1 MLEIFFFADKMRLRE
16 RDMSY
21 DLMFQNALK
30 LHQSGNFAEAE
41 QLYRQILEAVPEQ
54 PDVLN
59 LLGMI
64 AQEKNAHNQAVELFY
79 RASKQRPDNPFY
91 HFNQG
96 FSLLQTKKLSEAE
109 FEFSKALELQPDM
122 KEAVYFSGL
131 TAEQKGETQKAADL
145 YERALALNP
154 QYVEPKLA
162 LCLLNGGL
170 DELNLLDE
178 QICDNYMIKY
188 NIAKKYFDAE
198 NFDKALLYADKAA
211 KLAPENEDISLLLG
225 LIYLQQKSVSDAENM
240 FEKTLEINPEN
251 LPALINLANISAE
264 ANDAETA
271 EKLYRRAL
279 DINPKDFDAHL
290 NLANMLYNCNRKAE
304 AMDEY
309 RAAVLVEPENPAVL
323 RNLGIVLKEQNE
335 YEEALGL
342 FFSALNKIPNDKQ
355 LAINIAETIT
365 LLAKNDKDTALKIAK
380 NWLKYTPENPV
391 AKHTSAALNGKN
403 IDDNHEYSEILF
415 DAFADNYDDVLQRI
429 DYRLADKIAEII
441 QNIDGKIADLGCGSG
456 LVGAALKANDKRTLI
471 GVDISSEMLKK
482 AEKTGKYDKLIKS
495 DIIEFLRQKPEA
507 DLLVAA
513 DVLCYIGDLEPF
525 LAAAE
530 KYKMCFSVE
539 DLPDR
544 DGYVM
549 QPSGRYAHSQK
560 YIENLLK
567 KHNITNFSSFTTLI
581 RKEDEKDIIGRIFC
595 IGF

>member
-1 MLEIFFFADKMRLRE
+1 
-16 RDMSY
+16 MSY

-30 LHQSGNFAEAE
+30 LHQSGNFADAE

-109 FEFSKALELQPDM
+109 FEFSKTLELQPDM
-122 KEAVYFSGL
+122 KEAVYFLGL
-131 TAEQKGETQKAADL
+131 TAEQKGETQKAANL
-145 YERALALNP
+145 YERALALDT

-162 LCLLNGGL
+162 LCLLSGGL
-170 DELNLLDE
+170 EKLNLLDE
-178 QICDNYMIKY
+178 QICNNYMIKY
-188 NIAKKYFDAE
+188 NIAKKYFDAQ

-211 KLAPENEDISLLLG
+211 KLAPGNEDISLLLG
-225 LIYLQQKSVSDAENM
+225 LIYLQQKSVSDAKSM
-240 FEKTLEINPEN
+240 FEKTLKINPEN
-251 LPALINLANISAE
+251 LPALINLANASAG

-279 DINPKDFDAHL
+279 DISPKDFDAHL

-323 RNLGIVLKEQNE
+323 RNLGFVLKEQNE

-355 LAINIAETIT
+355 LTINIAETIT
-365 LLAKNDKDTALKIAK
+365 LLAKNDKDTALKIAE
-380 NWLKYTPENPV
+380 NWLKYMPENPV
-391 AKHTSAALNGKN
+391 AKHTAAALNGKN
-403 IDDNHEYSEILF
+403 TGDNQEYSEILF
-415 DAFADNYDDVLQRI
+415 DAFADNYNDVLQRI

-441 QNIDGKIADLGCGSG
+441 QNINGKIIDLGCGSG
-456 LVGAALKANDKRTLI
+456 LVGAALKANDKRTLT

-482 AEKTGKYDKLIKS
+482 AEKTEKYDQLIKS
-495 DIIEFLRQKPEA
+495 DIIEFLREKPET

-525 LAAAE
+525 FAAAE

-549 QPSGRYAHSQK
+549 QSSGRYAHSQK
-560 YIENLLK
+560 YMENLFK
-567 KHNITNFSSFTTLI
+567 KHNITNFNSFTTLI
-581 RKEDEKDIIGRIFC
+581 RKEDEKDIIGRIYRV
-595 IGF
+595 GF